1 MHPRARRLI
10 FSPVVPSRVV
20 FMIVPLAM
28 CWACA
33 RLHAARRAAGR
44 SPFAPTRPCPITLR
58 DGLLRPIGRHL
69 RVDSND
75 LAFRRPRVAGISAGE
90 EVVKV
95 KFVVKKTGNGEFRF
109 NLVASNGQVVATSES
124 YKRRASALNTIAS
137 IQKSAGAA
145 KIDDETTGD

>member
-1 MHPRARRLI
+1 
-10 FSPVVPSRVV
+10 
-20 FMIVPLAM
+20 
-28 CWACA
+28 
-33 RLHAARRAAGR
+33 
-44 SPFAPTRPCPITLR
+44 
-58 DGLLRPIGRHL
+58 LRPIGRHL